1 MINPQLKRRIAMIHR
16 KMTRRKFLKYSG
28 ATVLASTAAV
38 GMSDLLLK
46 VEAAEKKELRIGY
59 PWDLKT
65 LDPAYTTL
73 GGDNA
78 VQANIF
84 DALLGYKPGT
94 TDLVPEAA
102 TRWEIAQDNQ
112 SATFQ
117 LRKGIKWHKGYGE
130 LKAGDVKYHVERIIN
145 PQTASVYK
153 GLFSVIKAVEVIDDY
168 SLRVVLDKPNASF
181 IYLLSSFRAGHIGCP
196 RAIEE
201 MGDDFAFNPVGSGP
215 WEFDHW
221 RARTEYVLK
230 ANPAYWGGAPRLN
243 KITFLPIPEQVT
255 MFSALK
261 KGDIDMMFIDD
272 VQYYQ
277 SAQEISDLKV
287 MRFPSLFM
295 FHLTFNTSLA
305 PVDDVKVRQAIAY
318 AINKKDI
325 IEHVYMNLVTP
336 LKCHLADGY
345 FGSTADGVNQYEY
358 NPQKSKEMLKETGYG
373 DLKLKA
379 VFPTIQKA
387 PDVYTVV
394 QSQLAEVGI
403 ELKLEQLEFGAW
415 FQYIRSE
422 KGEKEYHMSWNPIG
436 PRPPDGDY
444 PLTIF
449 YHSASFP
456 PGINHCRYKGAD
468 QLIEAQRVVRD
479 PVQRKK
485 IFADIMRKMSE
496 DCPAI
501 PLYSKDYMYAAKK
514 KVKGVNTGPGVGEL
528 ELSLIELG

>member
-1 MINPQLKRRIAMIHR
+1 MKNR
-16 KMTRRKFLKYSG
+16 KMTRRKFLTYSG
-28 ATVLASTAAV
+28 VTMLAGTAAV
-38 GMSDLLLK
+38 GMPGLLST
-46 VEAAEKKELRIGY
+46 VGAAKKRELRIGY

-73 GGDNA
+73 GGDNV

-102 TRWEIAQDNQ
+102 TKWEIAQDNQ

-130 LKAGDVKYHVERIIN
+130 LKAGDVKYHVERILN
-145 PQTASVYK
+145 PKTASVYK
-153 GLFSVIKAVEVIDDY
+153 GLFSVIKGVEVIDDY
-168 SLRVVLDKPNASF
+168 SLNVVLHKPNASF

-196 RAIEE
+196 KAIEE
-201 MGDDFAFNPVGSGP
+201 MGEDYAFNPVGSGP

-230 ANPAYWGGAPRLN
+230 ANKAYWGGAPGLD

-272 VQYYQ
+272 VQYYN
-277 SAQEISDLKV
+277 SAQEIPNLKV

-295 FHLTFNTSLA
+295 FHLTFNMSIA

-318 AINKKDI
+318 AINKKEI
-325 IEHVYMNLVTP
+325 IEHVYMGLVTP
-336 LKCHLADGY
+336 LKCHLAGGY
-345 FGSTADGVNQYEY
+345 FGATGEGVNQYQY
-358 NPQKSKEMLKETGYG
+358 NPKKAKEMLKEAGYG
-373 DLKLKA
+373 NMKLKA

-403 ELKLEQLEFGAW
+403 DLKLEQMEFGTW
-415 FQYIRSE
+415 FQYVRSE
-422 KGEKEYHMSWNPIG
+422 KG
-436 PRPPDGDY
+436 
-444 PLTIF
+444 
-449 YHSASFP
+449 
-456 PGINHCRYKGAD
+456 
-468 QLIEAQRVVRD
+468 
-479 PVQRKK
+479 
-485 IFADIMRKMSE
+485 
-496 DCPAI
+496 
-501 PLYSKDYMYAAKK
+501 
-514 KVKGVNTGPGVGEL
+514 
-528 ELSLIELG
+528 